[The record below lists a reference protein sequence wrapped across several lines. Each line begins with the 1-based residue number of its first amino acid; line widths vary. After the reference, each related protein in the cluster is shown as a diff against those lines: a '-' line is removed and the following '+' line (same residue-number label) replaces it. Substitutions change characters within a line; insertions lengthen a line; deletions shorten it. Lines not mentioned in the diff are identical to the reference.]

1 MESYK
6 KKRDEE
12 MEEMLKK
19 IQEHQEHIVKVGIS
33 QRSGSLLIRIQVLNN
48 RSERKHF
55 IERIHIEKI
64 NLKFN

>member
-33 QRSGSLLIRIQVLNN
+33 QRS
-48 RSERKHF
+48 
-55 IERIHIEKI
+55 
-64 NLKFN
+64 